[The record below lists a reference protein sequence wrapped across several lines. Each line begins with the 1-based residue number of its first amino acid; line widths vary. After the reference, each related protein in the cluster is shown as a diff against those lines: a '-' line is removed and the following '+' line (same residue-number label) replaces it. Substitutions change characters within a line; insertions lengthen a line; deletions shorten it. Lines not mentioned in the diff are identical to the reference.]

1 MKDFLSI
8 VWWNTSL
15 SPPMSSKRNLASPD
29 KKECIATVLQR
40 FMDMGYDFICLGE
53 VSMEDII
60 YISSHLNLK
69 NTEYNY
75 AIGAQ
80 KQGRLYFDTAIL
92 YKKNHQLIKHN
103 KDDCQFATMGLGSR
117 NLKIFERYE
126 FIHSEFGNLISLYLS
141 HWPSQ
146 LQDSSLNTA
155 TISSRLRFEVEKDLE
170 EKKEVIMM
178 GDYNVEPFSDEM
190 VHHLQ
195 SSRDKDIVLKKPNIF
210 YNPCWKFLPINPEVK
225 VKGTYNFIKG
235 NFHTWCVIDQILIS
249 SSFLKNQW
257 SFDDSLTSIIDLD
270 TLFKP
275 NEEFKNPS
283 DHWPLS
289 TLITRI
295 N

>member
-1 MKDFLSI
+1 MKDYLSI
-8 VWWNTSL
+8 IWWNTSL
-15 SPPMSSKRNLASPD
+15 SPPMSSKRNLASQV
-29 KKECIATVLQR
+29 KKECIATVLKK
-40 FMDMGYDFICLGE
+40 FMDMKYDFICLGE
-53 VSMEDII
+53 VSIEDIS
-60 YISSHLNLK
+60 YISSYLNLK
-69 NTEYNY
+69 KTEYNY

-80 KQGRLYFDTAIL
+80 KQGRLYFDTAIF
-92 YKKNHQLIKHN
+92 YKKNHQLIKYN
-103 KDDCQFATMGLGSR
+103 RDDCQFATMGLGSR

-141 HWPSQ
+141 HWPSR
-146 LQDSSLNTA
+146 LQNNSLNTA
-155 TISSRLRFEVEKDLE
+155 TISARLRFEVEKDLDNN
-170 EKKEVIMM
+170 KEIIMM

-195 SSRDKDIVLKKPNIF
+195 SSRDRDIVLKKPNIF
-210 YNPCWKFLPINPEVK
+210 YNPCWKFLPLDANAR
-225 VKGTYNFIKG
+225 VKGTYNYTEG

-257 SFDDSLTSIIDLD
+257 SFDDSLTSIVDLN
-270 TLFKP
+270 TLFKQD
-275 NEEFKNPS
+275 EEFKNPS

>member
-1 MKDFLSI
+1 MKDYLSI
-8 VWWNTSL
+8 IWWNTSL
-15 SPPMSSKRNLASPD
+15 SPPMSSKRNLASRV
-29 KKECIATVLQR
+29 KKECIAIILKK
-40 FMDMGYDFICLGE
+40 FMDMKYDFICLGE
-53 VSMEDII
+53 VSSEDVS
-60 YISSHLNLK
+60 YISSYLNLK
-69 NTEYNY
+69 KTEYNY

-80 KQGRLYFDTAIL
+80 KQGRLYFDTAIF
-92 YKKNHQLIKHN
+92 YKKKHQLIKYN
-103 KDDCQFATMGLGSR
+103 RDDCQFATMGLGSR

-126 FIHSEFGNLISLYLS
+126 FVHSEFGNLLSLYLS
-141 HWPSQ
+141 HWPSR
-146 LQDSSLNTA
+146 LQDNSLNTA
-155 TISSRLRFEVEKDLE
+155 TISARLRFEVERDLDNN
-170 EKKEVIMM
+170 KEVIMM

-195 SSRDKDIVLKKPNIF
+195 SSRDRDIVLKKPNVF
-210 YNPCWKFLPINPEVK
+210 YNPCWKFLPLDTNAR
-225 VKGTYNFIKG
+225 VKGTYNYTEG

-257 SFDDSLTSIIDLD
+257 SFDDSLTSIIDLN